1 MSNAQLP
8 VLPLLLGKVPS
19 PLRTWLSQ
27 EGITYRDHLDS
38 DAKGRFLLFDS
49 RATPQP
55 ALSEGQVAI
64 DVDRLRTGMREDPFE
79 QWQRNE
85 TTRGWWKFGPLS
97 FTEKI
102 AEVDRRAIR
111 VAAIHRL
118 REIVEGAGG
127 IWFRL
132 SAFPYPYRGMFNF
145 RVDYDEYDS
154 NDFHETLSSLAD
166 YQAACS
172 HFICGASYE
181 AHPEAL
187 AQMRDFD
194 VGAHGYHHHT
204 YSDFESNLKN
214 IRRSVEVLQS
224 AGIKPSGFV
233 APHGRS
239 SPGLLKALQHLGISH
254 SSEFAMAYDEL
265 PFWPEDSS
273 VLQIPVHPVC
283 LGLFL
288 DAARKRTGI
297 DSLRPE
303 QAADLAATYFARVA
317 RSKYLAG
324 EPVMLY
330 GHPTR
335 RLGRHPQV
343 LQSVLNEVAGFSA
356 IWSASLTE
364 ITRWWRA
371 REQVQVRVW
380 AEGNTVVVQA
390 DRRPARYGLAGELIR
405 GEHVAMVHL
414 NARVVRFQS
423 GALIYERRTAGDTPR
438 PIRLDQAESIKNRIR
453 RYVDWE
459 KVTPVDEI
467 DASSW
472 RGWVKR
478 AIRWSRR

>member
-1 MSNAQLP
+1 MSNAHLP
-8 VLPLLLGKVPS
+8 VLPLLLGEVPS
-19 PLRTWLSQ
+19 PLRTWLNQ
-27 EGITYRDHLDS
+27 EGIAYRDHLDTE
-38 DAKGRFLLFDS
+38 ANGRFVLFDS

-55 ALSEGQVAI
+55 TLSNGQIAI
-64 DVDRLRTGMREDPFE
+64 DVDRLRTILREDPFE
-79 QWQRNE
+79 KWLLND

-97 FTEKI
+97 VSEEI

-111 VAAIHRL
+111 LAAVRQL
-118 REIVEGAGG
+118 RDMIEGAGG

-132 SAFPYPYRGMFNF
+132 SAFPYPYRGIFNF
-145 RVDYDEYDS
+145 RVDYDEYHA
-154 NDFHETLSSLAD
+154 NDFRQTLAALANH
-166 YQAACS
+166 QAASS
-172 HFICGASYE
+172 HFVCGASYE

-187 AQMRDFD
+187 AELRGYD

-204 YSDFESNLKN
+204 YPDFESNLKN
-214 IRRSVEVLQS
+214 IRRSIEVLQS
-224 AGIKPSGFV
+224 AGINPSGFV
-233 APHGRS
+233 SPHGRS

-254 SSEFAMAYDEL
+254 SSEFALAYDEL
-265 PFWPEDSS
+265 PYWPQGSN

-288 DAARKRTGI
+288 DAASRKNGI
-297 DSLRPE
+297 DSIRPE
-303 QAADLAATYFARVA
+303 QAADLAATNFSRLA

-335 RLGRHPQV
+335 RLGRYPQV
-343 LQSVLNEVAGFSA
+343 LRAVLEEVSGFSA
-356 IWSASLTE
+356 IWPATLTE

-371 REQVQVRVW
+371 RDQVQVRVW
-380 AEGNTVVVQA
+380 SEGANVVVQA

-414 NARVVRFQS
+414 NARIVRFDKGS
-423 GALIYERRTAGDTPR
+423 LIFERRTAGDVPR
-438 PIRLDQAESIKNRIR
+438 PIRLDQAESIKNKIR

-459 KVTPVDEI
+459 RVTPVDEI